1 MFHED
6 METNI
11 LFPKPPK
18 IIKKDTDRAIFEIE
32 NCYPGYGMTLGNAF
46 RRVLLS
52 SLPGTAITAVRIK
65 GVDHEFSTI
74 PHVLEDAIQIIL
86 NLKQIRFKLHSE
98 EPVTLTLKIKGEKE
112 VKASDIKL
120 TSDVEIVNKNT
131 HIATLTDKKAELEME
146 IEVDSGLGYVTAEQR
161 KKEKLPV
168 GYIAI
173 DAVYSPLKRANYEVE
188 NMRVGDRTDFNRLKI
203 DIETDG
209 SIAPEEAFQKAA
221 RILVDHFS
229 VFVEKEKAEKERKSP
244 SVSKKKTAKEPKK
257 SGGKTSTTKTST
269 AKSKKSQ
276 AKTKS
281 KTKKKK

>member
-1 MFHED
+1 

-11 LFPKPPK
+11 LLPKSPK
-18 IIKKDTDRAIFEIE
+18 IIKKDANRAIFEIE

-52 SLPGTAITAVRIK
+52 SLPGAAITAVKIK

-86 NLKQIRFKLHSE
+86 NLKQVRFKLALE
-98 EPVTLTLKIKGEKE
+98 EPVTLTLKVKGEKE

-120 TSDVEIVNKNT
+120 TSDVEIVNKDA
-131 HIATLTDKKAELEME
+131 HIATLTDKRAELEME
-146 IEVDSGLGYVTAEQR
+146 IDVDFGLGYITVEQR
-161 KKEKLPV
+161 KKDKLPV

-173 DAVYSPLKRANYEVE
+173 DAVFSPLKRANYEVE

-209 SIAPEEAFQKAA
+209 SVTPEEAFQEASK
-221 RILVDHFS
+221 ILVGHFNI
-229 VFVEKEKAEKERKSP
+229 FIGNNEAKEK
-244 SVSKKKTAKEPKK
+244 SKIKPVTVKTKNKPKAKKDNVKKNLTAK
-257 SGGKTSTTKTST
+257 TK
-269 AKSKKSQ
+269 KSKKVKKTTK
-276 AKTKS
+276 KTK
-281 KTKKKK
+281 